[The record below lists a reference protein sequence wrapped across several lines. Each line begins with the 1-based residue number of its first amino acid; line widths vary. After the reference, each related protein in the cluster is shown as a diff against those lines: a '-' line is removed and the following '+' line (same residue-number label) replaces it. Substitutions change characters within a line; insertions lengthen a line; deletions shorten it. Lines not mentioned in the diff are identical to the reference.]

1 MEEEGELLENG
12 TGNVQ
17 WKKADWLEEGE
28 TMGRGGMFEDEEMG
42 KGNSGGGRRV

>member
-17 WKKADWLEEGE
+17 WKKADWLEEEE
-28 TMGRGGMFEDEEMG
+28 TMGGVGMFEDDEMG
-42 KGNSGGGRRV
+42 KEHSGGGRRV